1 MKITKSMYYC
11 ESHESEDLYLY
22 IVNDGDLYFEIV
34 SACKTLAKHLKKHEY
49 NKDKAIGYY
58 YVVKHNEVN
67 QQLVFVTGGRRTKK
81 KTEMVCKNFQSTIT
95 YILKLTIQK

>member
-1 MKITKSMYYC
+1 MKVIDIREIKDVQCGIIHITSN
-11 ESHESEDLYLY
+11 SLLR
-22 IVNDGDLYFEIV
+22 N
-34 SACKTLAKHLKKHEY
+34 
-49 NKDKAIGYY
+49 GYY

>member
-49 NKDKAIGYY
+49 NSHVQHHY
-58 YVVKHNEVN
+58 
-67 QQLVFVTGGRRTKK
+67 R
-81 KTEMVCKNFQSTIT
+81 
-95 YILKLTIQK
+95 YIFCTNPHCPHVSVLYHHLSDT

>member
-1 MKITKSMYYC
+1 MKVIYTREIKGVQCGIIHITSN
-11 ESHESEDLYLY
+11 SLLR
-22 IVNDGDLYFEIV
+22 N
-34 SACKTLAKHLKKHEY
+34 
-49 NKDKAIGYY
+49 GYY
-58 YVVKHNEVN
+58 YVVKHNEIN

>member
-22 IVNDGDLYFEIV
+22 IVSDRDLYFEIV

-58 YVVKHNEVN
+58 YRIASKGAKKYKQELGNNFSITNRYTVAVDLEEYFYERVEEEV
-67 QQLVFVTGGRRTKK
+67 R
-81 KTEMVCKNFQSTIT
+81 
-95 YILKLTIQK
+95 

>member
-1 MKITKSMYYC
+1 MK
-11 ESHESEDLYLY
+11 
-22 IVNDGDLYFEIV
+22 VNDIRE
-34 SACKTLAKHLKKHEY
+34 
-49 NKDKAIGYY
+49 NKSIPYGIIHITINSLLRNGYY

-81 KTEMVCKNFQSTIT
+81 KTEMVCKNFQSTIN

>member
-11 ESHESEDLYLY
+11 ESPEAEDLYLY

-49 NKDKAIGYY
+49 SKDKAIGYY
-58 YVVKHNEVN
+58 YRIASKGAKKYKQELGNNFSVTNRYTVAVDLEENFFERVEEEV
-67 QQLVFVTGGRRTKK
+67 R
-81 KTEMVCKNFQSTIT
+81 
-95 YILKLTIQK
+95 